1 MKTLGPVYLIRHGE
15 TVWNRAARLQGHKDT
30 PLTMKGIKQARSLG
44 VALKQTLQNK
54 SPEFFYSS
62 PIGRAKQTATI
73 ISDIIDFD
81 TGLIEYKPSLKE
93 ITFGDWDGLNM
104 EEILAGYKNSWENRN
119 ADKWRA
125 SPPNGESYQMAQ
137 IRVKNFLSE
146 VANKKNVVV
155 VAHGSLNKVI
165 RGFWCNLSETEILS
179 LDEPQDGF
187 YCLTQN
193 NSECF
198 IPTQSDSTGK
208 I

>member
-1 MKTLGPVYLIRHGE
+1 MKTLGPIYLIRHGE

-93 ITFGDWDGLNM
+93 ITF
-104 EEILAGYKNSWENRN
+104 
-119 ADKWRA
+119 
-125 SPPNGESYQMAQ
+125 
-137 IRVKNFLSE
+137 
-146 VANKKNVVV
+146 
-155 VAHGSLNKVI
+155 
-165 RGFWCNLSETEILS
+165 
-179 LDEPQDGF
+179 
-187 YCLTQN
+187 
-193 NSECF
+193 
-198 IPTQSDSTGK
+198 
-208 I
+208 

>member
-1 MKTLGPVYLIRHGE
+1 
-15 TVWNRAARLQGHKDT
+15 
-30 PLTMKGIKQARSLG
+30 MKGIKQARSLG

-104 EEILAGYKNSWENRN
+104 EEILAGYKSCWENRN

-125 SPPNGESYQMAQ
+125 SPPNGESYQTAQ
-137 IRVKNFLSE
+137 IRVMNFLYE
-146 VANKKNVVV
+146 IANKKNVVV

-165 RGFWCNLSETEILS
+165 RGLWCNLSETEILS

>member
-81 TGLIEYKPSLKE
+81 TDLIKYKPSLKE

-104 EEILAGYKNSWENRN
+104 EEILARYKSSWENRN
-119 ADKWRA
+119 ADRWKA
-125 SPPNGESYQMAQ
+125 APPNGESYQMAQ
-137 IRVKNFLSE
+137 IRVMNFLSE
-146 VANKKNVVV
+146 ITNKKNVV
-155 VAHGSLNKVI
+155 
-165 RGFWCNLSETEILS
+165 
-179 LDEPQDGF
+179 
-187 YCLTQN
+187 
-193 NSECF
+193 
-198 IPTQSDSTGK
+198 SDSCH
-208 I
+208 IYRARE